1 MRCDVDDADAIASY
15 RGGASFSE
23 MMLVIS
29 RASSG
34 TSAMGLSQGLGG
46 TGVRDL
52 GCVAEESSVDDMDGI
67 EVRGMLDPSSS
78 AR

>member
-1 MRCDVDDADAIASY
+1 MDDADAIASY

-23 MMLVIS
+23 MILVMSI
-29 RASSG
+29 ASSG
-34 TSAMGLSQGLGG
+34 TSAIGLSQGLGG

-52 GCVAEESSVDDMDGI
+52 ERVVEESSVVDMDGS
-67 EVRGMLDPSSS
+67 EVRGMLDSSSS

>member
-23 MMLVIS
+23 MILVMSI
-29 RASSG
+29 ASSG
-34 TSAMGLSQGLGG
+34 TSAIGLSQGLGG

-52 GCVAEESSVDDMDGI
+52 ERVVEESSVVDMDGSD
-67 EVRGMLDPSSS
+67 VRGMLDSSSS